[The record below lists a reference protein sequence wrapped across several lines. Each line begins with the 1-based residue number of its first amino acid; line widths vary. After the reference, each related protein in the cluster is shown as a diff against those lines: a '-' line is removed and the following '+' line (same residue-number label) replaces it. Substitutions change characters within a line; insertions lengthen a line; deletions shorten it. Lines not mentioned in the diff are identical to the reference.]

1 VEIGDLQL
9 DAEGLETDYSDMH
22 KFLVAI
28 GEFRSSIAS
37 SSASLIN
44 YAERY
49 WCGERISSAC
59 IEANVNS
66 ALSKRFAKK
75 QKMQWSRTGAQTL
88 NGSLRSTFWQCYL
101 AALRQSGAS

>member
-1 VEIGDLQL
+1 VEIGDLKL
-9 DAEGLETDYSDMH
+9 DAEGLQTDYPNMR

-49 WCGERISSAC
+49 LSGERISSAF

-66 ALSKRFAKK
+66 AISKPFAKK
-75 QKMQWSRTGAQTL
+75 QKMQWSRTGAQAL
-88 NGSLRSTFWQCYL
+88 DGSLRSTFWQCYP
-101 AALRQSGAS
+101 AASRQSGAP